1 MMQLSFMVENC
12 NKQFDK
18 FNEKQQNIL
27 HFNLKKCKKHKNV
40 NKLSNFRLNYLK
52 LKKFSVSRNYKR
64 DADRM
69 ELRLQK

>member
-27 HFNLKKCKKHKNV
+27 HFNLKKMQKNI
-40 NKLSNFRLNYLK
+40 KMLISNRISDLTI
-52 LKKFSVSRNYKR
+52 
-64 DADRM
+64 
-69 ELRLQK
+69 

>member
-1 MMQLSFMVENC
+1 MMQLSLMVENC

-40 NKLSNFRLNYLK
+40 NK
-52 LKKFSVSRNYKR
+52 
-64 DADRM
+64 
-69 ELRLQK
+69 